1 MAVSKEIKETI
12 SVTIDEVFKKMNSI
26 SWLERQKTMK
36 EETFKNTEKILYCF
50 NVLKEH
56 VADEK
61 EYLEMVHKNKST
73 SIVKYSKN
81 KTDRP
86 EEDQL
91 LEDRTAS
98 YNRSKTDVERI
109 EKALARIKGKKGCE
123 VIEYRYLKRKDNGSV
138 YTFMEIAELLAGKY
152 SYNSNLNEKTVRGY
166 KNELV
171 RDIAVFLFG
180 SDAL

>member
-12 SVTIDEVFKKMNSI
+12 AVTIDEVFKKMNSI
-26 SWLERQKTMK
+26 SWLERQQAMK
-36 EETFKNTEKILYCF
+36 NEAFKNTEKILYCF
-50 NVLKEH
+50 NILKEH

-73 SIVKYSKN
+73 SIVRYSKN
-81 KTDRP
+81 KPDKP

-98 YNRSKTDVERI
+98 YNRSRADVDRI
-109 EKALARIKGKKGCE
+109 GKALAGIKGKKGCE

-138 YTFMEIAELLAGKY
+138 YTYNEIAELLAGKY
-152 SYNSNLNEKTVRGY
+152 GYNSNLNEKTVRGY
-166 KNELV
+166 KNNLV
-171 RDIAVFLFG
+171 RDMAVFLFG